1 MNNFFFNLYPYN
13 DSKETPV
20 EDQNPVNIPAS
31 KDQAELVKA
40 HEIIESLKQK
50 LEIKTQEYEEVSN
63 KNRELQSEI
72 ERKTQDFESQIS
84 NLKKELQSEFEKK
97 TRDFESQLENVQK
110 EKEEFEKRLQK
121 ELENKLTN
129 ESATNPPS
137 KKIEIIDSKL
147 MEEYETVEDIGSGS
161 SGRVVKVA
169 KKKFYA
175 KKIMNITNLTTDN
188 FRHFLNECDIMN
200 MLNHP
205 NILKAFQIFMSDE
218 KNPPAII
225 LEYCQHNLSFAIM
238 NKLLSNLELAT
249 AIYQIAEGMK
259 YLHFNKIIHRDL
271 KPSNIL
277 IATDGTIKISD
288 FGISKLNTPEQSTMT
303 IGVGTNKFM
312 APEIIA
318 EEEVYNEKIDVY
330 SFGVLVYYTLSC
342 GQLPKI
348 KTPQILQGKK
358 AEIPSTFTE
367 FAKDLINDCWNFEAN
382 DRPSFNYICE
392 RMISDGCNLVQITN
406 QEKKE
411 FNIFIQNHQKR
422 IPKY

>member
-1 MNNFFFNLYPYN
+1 MI
-13 DSKETPV
+13 T
-20 EDQNPVNIPAS
+20 
-31 KDQAELVKA
+31 
-40 HEIIESLKQK
+40 SLKQD
-50 LEIKTQEYEEVSN
+50 LETKTREFEQVSSE
-63 KNRELQSEI
+63 KRELQSEI
-72 ERKTQDFESQIS
+72 ERKTREFESQIS
-84 NLKKELQSEFEKK
+84 KQKRELQSEVERK
-97 TRDFESQLENVQK
+97 TREFETRLEKAQK
-110 EKEEFEKRLQK
+110 EKEEVEKRLKK
-121 ELENKLTN
+121 EHEKKSKE
-129 ESATNPPS
+129 ESSANTPS
-137 KKIEIIDSKL
+137 GKIEIIDSKTI
-147 MEEYETVEDIGSGS
+147 EEYETVEDIGNGS

-169 KKKFYA
+169 KKTFFA
-175 KKIMNITNLTTDN
+175 KKIMNIRNATIEE
-188 FRHFLNECDIMN
+188 FRHFLKEYEIMN

-205 NILKAFQIFMSDE
+205 NILKAFKMFMSDA

-225 LEYCQHNLSFAIM
+225 LEYCQHNLSFAVM
-238 NKLLSNLELAT
+238 NKLLSNLEVAT

-277 IATDGTIKISD
+277 IGTDGTIKISD
-288 FGISKLNTPEQSTMT
+288 FGISKLMTPEQFSMT

-318 EEEVYNEKIDVY
+318 EEDDYDEKIDVY

-367 FAKDLINDCWNFEAN
+367 FAKNLINDCWNFEAN
-382 DRPSFNYICE
+382 DRPSFNDICE

-411 FNIFIQNHQKR
+411 FNIFVQNHQKR

>member
-1 MNNFFFNLYPYN
+1 
-13 DSKETPV
+13 
-20 EDQNPVNIPAS
+20 
-31 KDQAELVKA
+31 
-40 HEIIESLKQK
+40 
-50 LEIKTQEYEEVSN
+50 
-63 KNRELQSEI
+63 
-72 ERKTQDFESQIS
+72 
-84 NLKKELQSEFEKK
+84 
-97 TRDFESQLENVQK
+97 
-110 EKEEFEKRLQK
+110 
-121 ELENKLTN
+121 
-129 ESATNPPS
+129 
-137 KKIEIIDSKL
+137 

-238 NKLLSNLELAT
+238 NKLLSNLEIAT

-288 FGISKLNTPEQSTMT
+288 FGISNLNTPEQTTMT

-382 DRPSFNYICE
+382 DRPSFNEICE
-392 RMISDGCNLVQITN
+392 RMISNGSNFVQLAK

-411 FNIFIQNHQKR
+411 FNLFVKNHQKR